1 MVRESKLAAVLA
13 GLLMLA
19 SPLVATEAGA
29 QSDRNYMGQIILEP
43 TCPSWTLEADGR
55 KLPIQA
61 HAAMYSLFGTSFGG
75 DGTKDFALPDL
86 RGKAGVAGYRYC
98 VVNGG
103 RYPTRD

>member
-1 MVRESKLAAVLA
+1 
-13 GLLMLA
+13 MLA
-19 SPLVATEAGA
+19 SPLVATEAAA
-29 QSDRNYMGQIILEP
+29 QSDRNYIGQIILEP

-75 DGTKDFALPDL
+75 DGSKDFALPDL